1 MRLSTPFWRLSKGL
15 ARGHLESGS
24 GSDHGIYSFYMP
36 YDNMKRAG
44 GIGRLGS
51 PCRKALR

>member
-36 YDNMKRAG
+36 YDNMKSAG
-44 GIGRLGS
+44 GIGRLGR